1 MSGSTAYSDMGET
14 LGHGI
19 SHITLRTLLNRQLD
33 RNACWIPLV
42 LAICSTQ
49 LLLIWTHEPWLDEW
63 QALQIALQSP
73 TFAALLESL
82 RYEGHPPLWYLML
95 RGAGAVLPPAFV
107 LPAVQTPIALGIQA
121 LIQFKAPFQ
130 RLERLL
136 IGISFFVLF
145 DYGTLSR
152 GLSFGILLLI
162 CAFAFRKNFVGWMAI
177 ALLPLADFLFGVLSL
192 ACIILRN
199 ADRDFRPSGFLLWLL
214 CGTASAISVIPAA
227 DMIPAFWLNGPLFEA
242 YIFLTR
248 LSVLLIPLH
257 GPQFGLEWNQPLP
270 DGLSLAG
277 GVLFLWMG
285 DILTR
290 DIVLHRIIYL
300 GFATVL
306 LLFSLCVYPLAIRH
320 LSLLAF
326 LIILLRWRAYERSD
340 SPASTRL
347 FRGWLSVAAAC
358 GVLTAGISM
367 VRPFDTASQAADY
380 IRKQGLQDKHWL
392 SFPDSRAQGVSAI
405 TGMEFTR
412 LERNCT
418 QSFVRWNY
426 RSTIKSQADFDKVLH
441 HITARYGHVYLL
453 SDFRITPEGNPR
465 FYKLLKYIPAGYNG
479 QPFYLWSIGSDLP
492 ESAMRPPQCAPI
504 RKPLAIYPGLT
515 H

>member
-1 MSGSTAYSDMGET
+1 MRKT

-19 SHITLRTLLNRQLD
+19 SRISPGTLLNRQLD
-33 RNACWIPLV
+33 RNVCWIPAILV
-42 LAICSTQ
+42 LCSIQ

-73 TFAALLESL
+73 TFAALLENL

-95 RGAGAVLPPAFV
+95 RGAGTILPPAFV
-107 LPAVQTPIALGIQA
+107 LPAVQTLMAMGIQV

-130 RLERLL
+130 RLERVL
-136 IGISFFVLF
+136 IGVSFFVLF

-152 GLSFGILLLI
+152 SLSLGVLLLT
-162 CAFAFRKNFVGWMAI
+162 CAFAFRKNFVGWIAI

-192 ACIILRN
+192 ACIILRI
-199 ADRDFRPSGFLLWLL
+199 ADRDFRPGGFLLWLL
-214 CGTASAISVIPAA
+214 CGITSAISVIPAA
-227 DMIPAFWLNGPLFEA
+227 DMVPAFWLNGPLLEL

-248 LSVLLIPLH
+248 LSVLLIPLE
-257 GPQFGLEWNQPLP
+257 GLQFGLEWNQPLP

-285 DILTR
+285 NTLTR
-290 DIVLHRIIYL
+290 DVVLHRMIYL

-320 LSLLAF
+320 LSILAF
-326 LIILLRWRAYERSD
+326 LIILLRWRAYERPD
-340 SPASTRL
+340 FPASAAL
-347 FRGWLSVAAAC
+347 FRGWLSVAAVC
-358 GVLTAGISM
+358 GLLTAGVSM
-367 VRPFDTASQAADY
+367 VRPFDTAGQAADY
-380 IRKQGLQDKHWL
+380 IRTHGLQDKHWL

-412 LERNCT
+412 LERDCT

-426 RSTIKSQADFDKVLH
+426 RSTIRSQADFDKVLH
-441 HITARYGHVYLL
+441 QITARYGRVYLL
-453 SDFRITPEGNPR
+453 SDFRIAPEGNPS
-465 FYKLLKYIPAGYNG
+465 FYKLLKYIPAGYDG
-479 QPFYLWSIGSDLP
+479 QPFYLWSIGPDLP
-492 ESAMRPPQCAPI
+492 ESAQRPPQCAPI
-504 RKPLAIYPGLT
+504 RIPLAIDQR